1 MNVLQFLG
9 SVEIGLIYAFVAIG
23 VYLSFRVLD
32 FPDLTADG
40 SFPLGAVIAATLIVD
55 GGDPWIAT
63 GLAIIGGMLAG
74 LVTAYLHVRF
84 NIMGLLASILT
95 MTALYSINLRI
106 TDFRPNLALMYEN
119 TIFTP
124 FEAFFHTPMA
134 AVLFLGGLLVLVFSV
149 LIWWL
154 LQSEMGL
161 GIRATGANLMM
172 AQAQGVRINAM
183 KLLGISVSNGLI
195 ALGGALWAQSQGFA
209 DVNMGTGTI
218 VIGLASVII
227 GEVVL
232 PPRVVIFSIIGCVVG
247 SIVYR
252 LAIAFALNADF
263 MGLKPSDTNLIT
275 AAIVGF
281 AMILPK
287 IRATTITKV
296 RQRLSA

>member
-9 SVEIGLIYAFVAIG
+9 SVEIGLIFAFVAIG

-40 SFPLGAVIAATLIVD
+40 SFPLGAVIAATIIID
-55 GGDPWIAT
+55 GGDPWLATVIA
-63 GLAIIGGMLAG
+63 IVGGMLAG

-106 TDFRPNLALMYEN
+106 TGFRPNLALMYEQ
-119 TIFTP
+119 TIFSPLEGVT
-124 FEAFFHTPMA
+124 TPMG
-134 AVLFLGGLLVLVFSV
+134 AVLILSGVLVIACIAV
-149 LIWWL
+149 VWWL
-154 LQSEMGL
+154 LQSEIGL
-161 GIRATGANLMM
+161 GVRATGANPLM
-172 AQAQGVRINAM
+172 AQAQGIRINGM

-218 VIGLASVII
+218 IVGLASVII

-232 PPRVVIFSIIGCVVG
+232 PPRLVIYSIVGCVLG
-247 SIVYR
+247 SILYR
-252 LAIAFALNADF
+252 LVIAVALNADF
-263 MGLKPSDTNLIT
+263 LGLKPSDTNLIT
-275 AAIVGF
+275 AVIVGL

-287 IRATTITKV
+287 IRTSTVSKV
-296 RQRLSA
+296 RQRFTQ

>member
-9 SVEIGLIYAFVAIG
+9 SVEIGLIFAFVAIG

-40 SFPLGAVIAATLIVD
+40 SFPLGAVIAATMIIN
-55 GGDPWIAT
+55 GGDPWVAT
-63 GLAIIGGMLAG
+63 GFSIIGGMLAG

-84 NIMGLLASILT
+84 NILGLLASILT

-106 TDFRPNLALMYEN
+106 TGFRPNLALMYET

-124 FEAFFHTPMA
+124 LEAFFAPMG
-134 AVLFLGGLLVLVFSV
+134 AVLVLSSLLIIVCMGV
-149 LIWWL
+149 IWWL
-154 LQSEMGL
+154 LQSELGL
-161 GIRATGANLMM
+161 GLRATGANPLM
-172 AQAQGVRINAM
+172 AQAQGVRVNTM
-183 KLLGISVSNGLI
+183 KLLGISISNGLI
-195 ALGGALWAQSQGFA
+195 ALGGALWSQSQGFA

-218 VIGLASVII
+218 IVGLASVII

-232 PPRVVIFSIIGCVVG
+232 PPRVVIYSVIGCVLG
-247 SIVYR
+247 SILYR

-263 MGLKPSDTNLIT
+263 LGLKPSDINLIT
-275 AAIVGF
+275 AVIVGL

-287 IRATTITKV
+287 IRAQTVSQV
-296 RQRLSA
+296 RKRLSA

>member
-9 SVEIGLIYAFVAIG
+9 SVEVGLIFAFVAIG

-40 SFPLGAVIAATLIVD
+40 SFPLGAVIAATLIVG

-63 GLAIIGGMLAG
+63 GVAIIGGMLSG

-106 TDFRPNLALMYEN
+106 TDFRPNLALMYEH

-124 FEAFFHTPMA
+124 FEAMFNSPMG
-134 AVLFLGGLLVLVFSV
+134 AVLFLGGLLVIVFSG

-154 LQSEMGL
+154 LQSQMGL
-161 GIRATGANLMM
+161 GLRATGANLLM
-172 AQAQGVRINAM
+172 AQAQGVRINTM

-218 VIGLASVII
+218 IIGLASVII

-232 PPRVVIFSIIGCVVG
+232 PPRLVIFSIVGCVVG

-263 MGLKPSDTNLIT
+263 LGLKPSDTNLIT
-275 AAIVGF
+275 AVIVGF

-287 IRATTITKV
+287 LRASTLTKV
-296 RQRLSA
+296 RKRFAT